1 LTTPASNGETRSSP
15 PGPENGW
22 PRFGF
27 SRLSFDTGEIA
38 RTAILLIVL
47 ACVITPLAFLILGS
61 FSNAR
66 LPGEF
71 SFANLSLKNH
81 ISVWSS
87 PISYNVFLNT
97 LIYALGS
104 TFFGLAFAITLAW
117 LIERCDLPGK
127 IWIYA
132 AIPITLAMPGML
144 QAMAWVVLLSP
155 KIGFFNKLLMQTF
168 ALESAPF
175 NIYSLPGMI
184 FVESIRLVPTAFLM
198 LVPLLKGMD
207 PSFEEAAAMSG
218 ASARQRL
225 FKVSLPLLLPGLLAI
240 AIFQFITALEIF
252 EIPGILGLPSG
263 IFVFSTRIYS
273 TLHSSSFLPNYGEA
287 NALSLVYLIIALAS
301 TLIYARVLTQAG
313 RYSTISGK
321 GFRPRM
327 QALGRW
333 RWPAFML
340 VMFYLLIAVI
350 LPVLVLAFISFMP
363 FLQTPSFAS
372 LSRLTLDNY
381 RTLFETDAMGQVLMN
396 TLWLVVVTST
406 ATVLVSFI
414 IALIVVRS
422 RFWGRRLLDQLAF
435 LPHSIPGIVMGL
447 AMLWIFL
454 KLDKMGIGLFGTI
467 WSVCIVFTIGFM
479 SYGTRAMNA
488 ALLQVHQE
496 LEEAG
501 LMSGANFFTILR
513 RILLPLLLPACV
525 GVWIWTAL
533 HAARMASQPL
543 LLTEG
548 HSNEVLAVMVWN
560 LWGEGQS
567 VVVGAI
573 GTLMVLFLM
582 GLTLVMRWLSSA
594 RA

>member
-1 LTTPASNGETRSSP
+1 MTVSSP
-15 PGPENGW
+15 LRDTSAKLPRAGFNW
-22 PRFGF
+22 PWADL
-27 SRLSFDTGEIA
+27 SRTGV
-38 RTAILLIVL
+38 LLLVL
-47 ACVITPLAFLILGS
+47 ICVMTPLTFLILGS

-71 SFANLSLKNH
+71 SLANMSLKNH
-81 ISVWSS
+81 ISVWSN
-87 PISYNVFLNT
+87 PVSYDVFLNT
-97 LIYALGS
+97 LIYAVGS
-104 TFFGLAFAITLAW
+104 TFFGLTFAITLAW

-144 QAMAWVVLLSP
+144 QAMAWVILLSP
-155 KIGFFNKLLMQTF
+155 KIGFFNKMLMQTF
-168 ALESAPF
+168 GLESAPF
-175 NIYSLPGMI
+175 NIYSLTGMI

-207 PSFEEAAAMSG
+207 PSLEEAASMSG

-225 FKVSLPLLLPGLLAI
+225 FRVSLPLLLPGLMAI

-263 IFVFSTRIYS
+263 IFVFSTRIYAV
-273 TLHSSSFLPNYGEA
+273 LHSSSFLPNYGEA
-287 NALSLVYLIIALAS
+287 NALSMVYLVIALAS

-321 GFRPRM
+321 GFRPRE

-333 RWPAFML
+333 RWPAFAL
-340 VMFYLLIAVI
+340 VMLYLLVAVI

-363 FLQTPSFAS
+363 FLQTPSMAS
-372 LSRLTLDNY
+372 LSRLTLANY
-381 RTLFETDAMGQVLMN
+381 RSLLETDAMGQVLLN
-396 TLWLVVVTST
+396 TLWLVVVTAT
-406 ATVLVSFI
+406 ATVIVSFV
-414 IALIVVRS
+414 IAMIVVRS

-454 KLDKMGIGLFGTI
+454 KLDKFGIGLFGTI

-488 ALLQVHQE
+488 ALLQVHHE

-501 LMSGANFFTILR
+501 LMSGANYFYIVR
-513 RILLPLLLPACV
+513 RILFPLLVPACA
-525 GVWIWTAL
+525 GIWIWTAL

-548 HSNEVLAVMVWN
+548 QSNEVLAVMVWN

-573 GTLMVLFLM
+573 GTLMVLTLM
-582 GLTLVMRWLSSA
+582 GLTIIMRWLSTAKS
-594 RA
+594 